1 MPASAAESI
10 RAHANELKFSYI
22 RDNIDDFLVE
32 AHTMDWTPDEAIAE
46 LFDRECGARRANA
59 IRRKRRLARFPY
71 QMDFASFSTGHLPPH
86 VAAEV
91 RRLSTLDFMD
101 SAGNVILVGN
111 PGVGKTALAV
121 AIGSRVCDGNGR
133 VLFVNVSDLVI
144 QIKEAMSLNEI
155 TRYKK
160 SFERYDLVIL
170 DDLGYCSF
178 NKECGEVLFNLISSR
193 NQKGSMVITTNLTF
207 DKWNEVFD
215 DPVLTGAIVD
225 RVAHKAHIVDM
236 TGESYRV
243 LETEKWMKGVT
254 EATSVK
260 N

>member
-1 MPASAAESI
+1 
-10 RAHANELKFSYI
+10 
-22 RDNIDDFLVE
+22 
-32 AHTMDWTPDEAIAE
+32 
-46 LFDRECGARRANA
+46 
-59 IRRKRRLARFPY
+59 
-71 QMDFASFSTGHLPPH
+71 
-86 VAAEV
+86 
-91 RRLSTLDFMD
+91 
-101 SAGNVILVGN
+101 
-111 PGVGKTALAV
+111 
-121 AIGSRVCDGNGR
+121 
-133 VLFVNVSDLVI
+133 
-144 QIKEAMSLNEI
+144 MSLNEI